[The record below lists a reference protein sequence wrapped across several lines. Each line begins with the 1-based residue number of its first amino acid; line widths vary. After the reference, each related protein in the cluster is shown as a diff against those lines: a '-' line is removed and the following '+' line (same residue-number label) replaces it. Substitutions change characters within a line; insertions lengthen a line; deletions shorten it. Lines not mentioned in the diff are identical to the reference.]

1 LHLVLSAHLEY
12 NLAEVAASFEVALRC
27 PRFRQG
33 KTPIDDHLKFSFF
46 DEIEKIGQLA
56 KVSWFCL
63 EIVRDREAARLAPIG
78 KSGRRVWD
86 WTEGSPE

>member
-1 LHLVLSAHLEY
+1 LALSAHLEY
-12 NLAEVAASFEVALRC
+12 DLAEVAASFEVALRC

-33 KTPIDDHLKFSFF
+33 KTPIDDHVKFFF
-46 DEIEKIGQLA
+46 FHEVEEVDQL
-56 KVSWFCL
+56 VEGRWFCL
-63 EIVRDREAARLAPIG
+63 EIIRDGEVARLAPIG